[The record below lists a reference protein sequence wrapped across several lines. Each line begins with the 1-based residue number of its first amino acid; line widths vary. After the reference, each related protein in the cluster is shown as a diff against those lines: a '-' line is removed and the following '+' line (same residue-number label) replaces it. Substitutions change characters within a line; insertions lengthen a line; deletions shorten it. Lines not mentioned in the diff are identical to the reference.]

1 MAHLVKVIQV
11 LTHSLTP
18 AQLGVDPRFYEGDWH
33 FKVAKELVKQ
43 TSELEI
49 ECWRPEVT
57 FEKIYIR
64 KSKDHIMTR
73 IFPSFSLNMY
83 LKSIECSLP
92 LLISLN
98 KEVRMNKKIIV
109 HVHGLYNPIT
119 YLISFFMGKKVP
131 ILVQSH
137 GGYPARIAFENSHHP
152 LRRSFYLFKH
162 AIQSVSFR
170 NISHF
175 FVLSEE
181 EKEYL
186 SALFGREKVEIM
198 PMGIDLEKFRPMS
211 KDEARKKLGLD
222 VDKRYLLYVG
232 RLLKTKG
239 LKYLLLGFKLALEEL
254 PDLQLI
260 LVGEGPYENELKII
274 SKALG
279 IEKNVLFKG
288 FVVNEELPPY
298 YNAAD
303 IFIFP
308 SLGESWGM
316 APLEALSCG
325 TPVISTN
332 VGCIPQVSKEVGG
345 IIIIPKQ
352 NSLAIKD
359 AIIKSLSRM
368 DSIKKGIRLEMLKK
382 YSWSYIIKK
391 TIETYKKLLDEY
403 PFNA

>member
-1 MAHLVKVIQV
+1 MKVIQV

-33 FKVAKELVKQ
+33 FKVAKELIKR

-57 FEKIYIR
+57 FKKIYVR
-64 KSKDHIMTR
+64 KSKEHIVSR
-73 IFPSFSLNMY
+73 IFPSFSLNVY

-98 KEVRMNKKIIV
+98 KEIRRNRKIII
-109 HVHGLYNPIT
+109 HIHGLYNPIT
-119 YLISFFMGKKVP
+119 YLISLFIGKKVP
-131 ILVQSH
+131 ILAQSH
-137 GGYPARIAFENSHHP
+137 GGYPARIAFEKSHHP
-152 LRRSFYLFKH
+152 LRRSFYLLKH
-162 AIQSVSFR
+162 AIQYISFH

-198 PMGIDLEKFRPMS
+198 PMGVDLEKFRPMNKS
-211 KDEARKKLGLD
+211 VARKKLGLD
-222 VDKRYLLYVG
+222 ANKPYLLYVG

-239 LKYLLLGFKLALEEL
+239 LKYLLLGLKYALEEL

-260 LVGEGPYENELKII
+260 LVGNGPYKDELKVI

-288 FVVNEELPPY
+288 FIPHEELPTY

-303 IFIFP
+303 VFVFP
-308 SLGESWGM
+308 SLGEGYAM

-332 VGCIPQVSKEVGG
+332 VGCIPQVLKEVGG
-345 IIIIPKQ
+345 ITIIPKQ

-359 AIIKSLSRM
+359 SIIKSLSHL
-368 DSIKKGIRLEMLKK
+368 DSIKKRIRLEMLKK
-382 YSWSYIIKK
+382 YSWDYVIKK
-391 TIETYKKLLDEY
+391 TIETYKKLLEKY
-403 PFNA
+403 PL